1 MASEIKTFM
10 DVLTSRMEM
19 TEESVSGLE
28 NSKIKITS
36 SETQSEKIEK
46 NEQRFRN
53 LWDNDKMS
61 KIYVI
66 GFQEEK
72 KHEEMWEK
80 IYLKK

>member
-72 KHEEMWEK
+72 KHEVMWEK